1 MNFVFPENLYT
12 EVRIE
17 DTFTSYYYLKN
28 DKVEENGETNV
39 IGAKIR
45 VFDGKMWYTSVTN
58 DLNSIQNEIDSLAL
72 VARQNKN
79 IQKNR
84 IVKNLGSCKAKVLK
98 FQDEKS
104 VRNITVEQKADIC
117 MNYKKMCTDK
127 SVKEI
132 QMTHVSF
139 YAYSV
144 IKEFYSSKGA
154 EIIQDYQRCYFYFGH
169 EMNLNG
175 GNFYPGKQL
184 FGFYFDELLNKQD
197 DIIKEVQKGIDFAK
211 NAKPVLPGDYE
222 CVLAPSV
229 TSIFTHESFGHKSEA
244 DFMLND
250 KVLQQEWVM
259 GKKVGN
265 EKVTIVD
272 EGDSLLHG
280 YCPYDDEGN
289 KKEKV
294 FLMTNGILTGRL
306 HDAKA
311 SSVLNEKPTGNARAQ
326 NFYKNPM
333 VRMTNT
339 YIENGSDNPEKIIEE
354 VKNGLYIY
362 DCNYGTGN
370 STFTIQPNKCYVI
383 RDGKIS
389 EPVLVNVITGSVFQT
404 LFDIDAVGNDLEFFS
419 GTCGKNGQSVTVAM
433 GGPTIRVK
441 KLTIN

>member
-211 NAKPVLPGDYE
+211 NAKPVIPGDYE